1 MKTREE
7 TQRANYARVMGLL
20 ELDEVELSLEKAIA
34 RAASLGDNDLAF
46 QHTVTLHKYRDFYQL
61 PRGAR

>member
-1 MKTREE
+1 
-7 TQRANYARVMGLL
+7 MGLL